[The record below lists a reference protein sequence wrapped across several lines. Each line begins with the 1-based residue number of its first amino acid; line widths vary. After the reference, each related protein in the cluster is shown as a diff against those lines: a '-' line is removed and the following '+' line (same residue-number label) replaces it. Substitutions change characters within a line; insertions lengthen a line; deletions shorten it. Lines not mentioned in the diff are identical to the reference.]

1 MWKGMAAESGKSS
14 KKPFECGCSNGGGFG
29 GEGSDSCGNHA
40 NGDVVMFDKGT
51 PAAPEVER
59 QVGASMME
67 QLVPEIKTH
76 ALSYLDYLSL
86 CRLSMTN
93 SSMRRAANDDNAWK
107 ALYHKDFTVEQDTV
121 IPAQGWK
128 AYYAAT
134 KAVIDVNA
142 EFYNIIRERSLP
154 AMSRLWL
161 HADYV
166 KCVHGSGE
174 LFAGNAMVRRGLL
187 IRPRCSMKR
196 TIGFQSNGGALQYI
210 RAWCSNARV
219 LGMLIAQ
226 CSVLLGALCCSA
238 GGFSPATVVILRK
251 HSTIGSIALQ
261 TEMYTAVMNSWALVF
276 NWVHDGQGVD
286 FEIRDVRA
294 RVLSDMAW
302 VTMKAY
308 LDMMDS
314 GPFNVTNVYEFHD
327 GRWYMV
333 HHHSSVMPVD
343 GDDGHHNILG

>member
-1 MWKGMAAESGKSS
+1 MAMEAGKSS
-14 KKPFECGCSNGGGFG
+14 KKPCECACSNGWGFR
-29 GEGSDSCGNHA
+29 GEVPNSGVGVA
-40 NGDVVMFDKGT
+40 NGGVMG
-51 PAAPEVER
+51 APEVER

-121 IPAQGWK
+121 TPANGWK
-128 AYYAAT
+128 AYYADT

-142 EFYNIIRERSLP
+142 EFYNIIRDRSLP

-161 HADYV
+161 PKDYV

-174 LFAGNAMVRRGLL
+174 LFTG
-187 IRPRCSMKR
+187 
-196 TIGFQSNGGALQYI
+196 
-210 RAWCSNARV
+210 
-219 LGMLIAQ
+219 
-226 CSVLLGALCCSA
+226 
-238 GGFSPATVVILRK
+238 
-251 HSTIGSIALQ
+251 
-261 TEMYTAVMNSWALVF
+261 YTGVMNSWALAF
-276 NWVHDGQGVD
+276 NWVQGGQGVA

-294 RVLSDMAW
+294 RVLTDMAW

-308 LDMMDS
+308 VDFDS
-314 GPFNVTNVYEFHD
+314 GPFHVTNVYEFHN

-333 HHHSSVMPVD
+333 HHHSSVMLVD
-343 GDDGHHNILG
+343 GDAGHHNMFG